1 MKKMEKYIFVIS
13 LALLLSSCSNGNSD
27 NADLNTK
34 ESSWPPA
41 AENVNPDSYGYIV
54 DSEVMGLRYK
64 SGEHFGVTDLNGKFG
79 YIEGQKIQFYVGDIS
94 IGSEIEP
101 LSKLTPYDLAEGNA
115 DLAITITQFLQ
126 TLDDDALPSNGISI
140 NESVHLLAE
149 QVDLDLTSSGWTDNP
164 IAVDRDIQN
173 VMFELTSATE
183 AGSRY
188 LVSRYSSYLHF
199 AETLDEIID
208 ELESNIVEV
217 VEQTSCETAE
227 QCVIVELRPKYSGYC
242 PPLGR
247 MLIYSQLD
255 INLGSFN
262 SSVNERNT
270 LIDVREELEDSVV
283 EDYPITGVCLISRA
297 IPFEICN
304 DQQRCEIQYY

>member
-1 MKKMEKYIFVIS
+1 MEKYIFVIS
-13 LALLLSSCSNGNSD
+13 LVLLLCSCSNGNTD
-27 NADLNTK
+27 NADVNTK
-34 ESSWPPA
+34 ESSWPTA

-79 YIEGQKIQFYVGDIS
+79 YIEGQNIQFYVGDIS
-94 IGSEIEP
+94 LGGKVEP
-101 LSKLTPYDLAEGNA
+101 LSRLTPYDLAEGNT
-115 DLAITITQFLQ
+115 DIAISITQFLQ

-140 NESVHLLAE
+140 NETVHLLAE
-149 QVDLDLTSSGWTDNP
+149 QVELDLASSGWTDNP
-164 IAVDRDIQN
+164 IAVDRDIEN

-183 AGSRY
+183 TGSRY
-188 LVSRYSSYLHF
+188 LVSRYSAYLHF
-199 AETLDEIID
+199 AETLDAIID
-208 ELESNIVEV
+208 ELESNTVEV

-242 PPLGR
+242 PSPGR

-262 SSVNERNT
+262 SSVNERSS

-283 EDYPITGVCLISRA
+283 ETYPITGVCLINRA
-297 IPFEICN
+297 IPFEVCN